1 MAEILKKQAQLF
13 IDAFP
18 DVDRKSPVIPEGGK
32 IDFCKQANITIYRF
46 AVCGRRGGS
55 DSRFP

>member
-32 IDFCKQANITIYRF
+32 IDFCKQANIDGLVKSHEAIF
-46 AVCGRRGGS
+46 S
-55 DSRFP
+55 S

>member
-32 IDFCKQANITIYRF
+32 IDFYKLIIPVATPKKF
-46 AVCGRRGGS
+46 
-55 DSRFP
+55 

>member
-18 DVDRKSPVIPEGGK
+18 DVGRKSPVIPKGDK
-32 IDFCKQANITIYRF
+32 FYFYKLAIPVFTPKK
-46 AVCGRRGGS
+46 S
-55 DSRFP
+55 